1 MLPDGMH
8 ESRAMPSDGGGS
20 PPSVGGN
27 PGSAT
32 MAELDALLAR
42 AATEVQR
49 GMDEGVARIG
59 RYTLVTAVG
68 EGGFGTV
75 WLASQE
81 EPVRR
86 LVALKLLRRDP
97 NSRMVLARFQN
108 ERQTL
113 ARMDHPNVATVLDAG
128 VTDDGRPWFV
138 MPFIDGL
145 PINVLCDEQRLRPRQ
160 RVQLFAA
167 VCDGVQHAHQKGV
180 IHRDLK
186 PGNILMTRDTERPV
200 PKVIDF
206 GVAKACDPSDA
217 ASLRTAEGQR
227 LGTPQYMP
235 PEQWMHG
242 AGIAD
247 ARSDVYALGAVL
259 GELLVGGPPTR
270 LPRTPLEVPEVVPP
284 LAWLA
289 EVGARDPAVVA
300 ATAAARGMTVDELTE
315 AVRGD
320 LDAIVRRATAAHPDD
335 RYATAAALADD
346 LRRWL
351 EGRAVAARL
360 LGPSERALRW
370 VRRHRVAA
378 SLAAVAAVALVTVL
392 VVWTTSVAESRRE
405 RELTDVAQR
414 QSERTFDLA
423 RSMIEDMVQQLR
435 TSNDVMAGKATFQRV
450 DRMLDQVAADDPLTA
465 GRLAAIVIKGHQEA
479 WEHSSAHALA
489 RRAFD
494 RVLAVDP
501 AGRSQAYRDLAP
513 VVYQMSLKYD
523 RPAAAK
529 LGPGIFG
536 TLASE
541 GKLLSSESRGLFT
554 SSIFE
559 CQPWPF
565 FREGAPIEFRLA
577 ASQWFASAIPDPIES
592 ACMNAQARLFSYI
605 RGDHLPGRATEIFA
619 ALEYLRAHR
628 AADDPMLVMAEVQ
641 VCIMMDIDGLGSQ
654 HSLQG
659 MMLHCARA
667 AAAFGEGSSRTVNAR
682 WNLAYS
688 CVNQGFVKDGYD
700 AYIDH
705 LWPEYRRQ
713 VATDG
718 LRAWYLAYFAPV
730 AFMVADYDTAYACAL
745 TQLADEIDAGGP
757 ATSGVCQLSARV
769 LAGVLALRG
778 DEAGAQEVERR
789 FKVQRVPECMEQW

>member
-1 MLPDGMH
+1 
-8 ESRAMPSDGGGS
+8 
-20 PPSVGGN
+20 
-27 PGSAT
+27 
-32 MAELDALLAR
+32 
-42 AATEVQR
+42 
-49 GMDEGVARIG
+49 
-59 RYTLVTAVG
+59 
-68 EGGFGTV
+68 
-75 WLASQE
+75 
-81 EPVRR
+81 
-86 LVALKLLRRDP
+86 
-97 NSRMVLARFQN
+97 MVMARFQN

-128 VTDDGRPWFV
+128 VTDDGRPWFA

-186 PGNILMTRDTERPV
+186 PGNILVTRDAERPL

-206 GVAKACDPSDA
+206 GVAKAVDPSDA

-242 AGIAD
+242 AGVAD

-284 LAWLA
+284 VAWLA
-289 EVGARDPAVVA
+289 EVGARDPAAVA

-335 RYATAAALADD
+335 RYPTAAALADD

-351 EGRAVAARL
+351 DGRAVAARL
-360 LGPSERALRW
+360 LGPWERAWRW
-370 VRRHRVAA
+370 VRLHRVAA
-378 SLAAVAAVALVTVL
+378 SLAAVATVALLTVL

-405 RELTDVAQR
+405 RDLVDVAQR
-414 QSERTFDLA
+414 QSQRTFELA

-435 TSNDVMAGKATFQRV
+435 TSKDIMAGKATFQRV
-450 DRMLDQVAADDPLTA
+450 ERMVDQVAVDDPLTA
-465 GRLAAIVIKGHQEA
+465 GRLAAIVVKGHQQS
-479 WEHSSAHALA
+479 WEHSSAYALV
-489 RRAFD
+489 RRSLD

-501 AGRSQAYRDLAP
+501 DGHSQAYRELVPD
-513 VVYQMSLKYD
+513 VYQMSLKYD
-523 RPAAAK
+523 RPMAAVF
-529 LGPGIFG
+529 GVGIFG
-536 TLASE
+536 SLAAE
-541 GKLLSSESRGLFT
+541 GRLLSGDARALFT
-554 SSIFE
+554 GSLTE

-565 FREGAPIEFRLA
+565 CTPGASVEYRLA
-577 ASQWFASAIPDPIES
+577 ASQWLASAIPDPVES
-592 ACMNAQARLFSYI
+592 ACFHAQARIASLI
-605 RGDHLPGRATEIFA
+605 RGDHTPGRATEMIA
-619 ALEYLRAHR
+619 ALEYLRAHLSP
-628 AADDPMLVMAEVQ
+628 DDPVLVMAEVQ
-641 VCIMMDIDGLGSQ
+641 VCIMMDIEGLGSE

-667 AAAFGEGSSRTVNAR
+667 ARVFGEDSPRTVNAF

-688 CVNQGFVKDGYD
+688 CVNKGFIKDGYD
-700 AYIDH
+700 AYIGH

-713 VATDG
+713 VPTDG

-757 ATSGVCQLSARV
+757 ATGQVCELSARV
-769 LAGVLALRG
+769 LAGVLAVWG

-789 FKVQRVPECMEQW
+789 FKVQRVPECLEQW

>member
-1 MLPDGMH
+1 MLSDGID
-8 ESRAMPSDGGGS
+8 ESRVMPSDGGSS

-186 PGNILMTRDTERPV
+186 PGNILVTRDTERPM

-300 ATAAARGMTVDELTE
+300 ATAAARGMAVDELTE

-450 DRMLDQVAADDPLTA
+450 DRMLDQVAADDPLAA
-465 GRLAAIVIKGHQEA
+465 GRLAAIVVKGHQEA
-479 WEHSSAHALA
+479 WEHSSAYALA

-501 AGRSQAYRDLAP
+501 AGSSQAYRDLAP
-513 VVYQMSLKYD
+513 AVYQMSLKYD

-541 GKLLSSESRGLFT
+541 VKLLSSESRGLFT
-554 SSIFE
+554 SSIAE
-559 CQPWPF
+559 RQPWPF
-565 FREGAPIEFRLA
+565 FQEGAPIEFRLA

-592 ACMNAQARLFSYI
+592 ACMNAQARIYSYM
-605 RGDHLPGRATEIFA
+605 RADHLPGRATEIFA

-628 AADDPMLVMAEVQ
+628 AADDPVLVMAEVQ
-641 VCIMMDIDGLGSQ
+641 VGIMMDIDGLGSQ

-667 AAAFGEGSSRTVNAR
+667 AAAFGEGSPRTVNAR
-682 WNLAYS
+682 WNLACS

-713 VATDG
+713 VPSDG

-757 ATSGVCQLSARV
+757 ATGGVCQLSARV
-769 LAGVLALRG
+769 LAGVLAVWG
-778 DEAGAQEVERR
+778 DESGAQEVERR
-789 FKVQRVPECMEQW
+789 FNVQRVPECLEQW

>member
-1 MLPDGMH
+1 MLSDGID
-8 ESRAMPSDGGGS
+8 ESRVMPSDGGSS

-186 PGNILMTRDTERPV
+186 PGNILVTRDTERPM

-300 ATAAARGMTVDELTE
+300 ATAAARGMAVDELTE

-370 VRRHRVAA
+370 VRRHRIAA

-450 DRMLDQVAADDPLTA
+450 DRMLDQVAADDPLAA
-465 GRLAAIVIKGHQEA
+465 GRLAAIVVKGHQEA
-479 WEHSSAHALA
+479 WEHSSAYALA

-501 AGRSQAYRDLAP
+501 AGSSQAYRDLAP
-513 VVYQMSLKYD
+513 AVYQMSLKYD

-554 SSIFE
+554 SSIAE
-559 CQPWPF
+559 RQPWPF
-565 FREGAPIEFRLA
+565 FQEGAPIEFRLA

-592 ACMNAQARLFSYI
+592 ACMNAQARIYSYM
-605 RGDHLPGRATEIFA
+605 RADHLPGRATEIFA

-628 AADDPMLVMAEVQ
+628 AADDPVLVMAEVQ
-641 VCIMMDIDGLGSQ
+641 VGIMMDIDGLGSQ

-667 AAAFGEGSSRTVNAR
+667 AAAFGEGSPRTVNAR
-682 WNLAYS
+682 WNLACS

-713 VATDG
+713 VPSDG

-757 ATSGVCQLSARV
+757 ATGGVCQLSARV
-769 LAGVLALRG
+769 LAGVLAVWG
-778 DEAGAQEVERR
+778 DESGAQEVERR
-789 FKVQRVPECMEQW
+789 FNVQRVPECLEQW